1 MDFRI
6 MHDHSYLWACDAT
19 QADADMARADPFLRE
34 LRRWIPG
41 AVDGWLTRVSEFAV
55 LSSIVWD
62 GAGLGGCSPSPCNKF
77 VFRLSDA
84 SHQIAVSSTPLA
96 IADWASGYDA
106 IVCVNDVASSSR
118 LGGPAPS
125 LALQLAYAA
134 RTPLWI
140 APRHFVGVNRIVLAD
155 AGEPSRCAQQLR
167 YIAAWLADGF
177 QMPLLV
183 AHANP
188 RGMPGVGNG
197 WLTKGRTPRNVAS
210 VEFPSLPKLAAALRQ
225 DDLLLIGGYGRL
237 AVTRWFLGSHTESL
251 LEAAPGAVFLL
262 PSTCVPENNSRGL
275 FPTAALSSTGIPDA
289 RMAGQRKA

>member
-1 MDFRI
+1 

-34 LRRWIPG
+34 VRRWIPG

-140 APRHFVGVNRIVLAD
+140 APRHFAGVNRIVLAD

-167 YIAAWLADGF
+167 YLAAWLADGF

-188 RGMPGVGNG
+188 SGMPGVGNG

-210 VEFPSLPKLAAALRQ
+210 VEFPSLPQLAAALRQ

-262 PSTCVPENNSRGL
+262 PSTCVPENNRRGL
-275 FPTAALSSTGIPDA
+275 FPTAALSSAGIPDA